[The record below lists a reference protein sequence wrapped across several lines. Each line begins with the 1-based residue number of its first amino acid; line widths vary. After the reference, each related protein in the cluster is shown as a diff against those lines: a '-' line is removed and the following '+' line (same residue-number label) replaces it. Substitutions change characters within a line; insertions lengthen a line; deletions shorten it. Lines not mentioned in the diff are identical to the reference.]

1 MSHTAIAGVLRLE
14 GVSASE
20 RLAAF
25 SLASFA
31 NREHRAWPGT
41 RLAAARAG
49 LSRSQYLAA
58 RDSLVRRDLVV
69 VEEAG
74 GGRGHSPV
82 IALHFAE
89 SGPWYEGSVNA
100 ELVESAL
107 NHSRTRG
114 SARVLLATL
123 AAVADETLT
132 VSGLTT
138 DELCAASGLADST
151 YRRAR
156 ATLVLSDELAL
167 QAVGGGRANTNQ
179 WLIRDPR
186 SVNPEP
192 VAATAKRSTPHRSA
206 RALIAATRQLPPASE
221 QLSLSTPAGHTT
233 ALDQADAEASTS
245 VEDPP
250 QSRTVSPS
258 KGPRLRGVSHQN
270 PPQNRTVSSS
280 KGPGLSG
287 VSHLN
292 PGQNRT
298 VPGQTPPETP
308 PETPPPNAR
317 AGREPQNPRIRKD
330 PPNPPEGGSLA
341 GFVLIVED
349 YLTDRGRTRR
359 RTVTVSL
366 DEARSQLVCPT
377 PMDRSDWQH
386 IQTELKRTVGGS
398 AFEIWLSALELVANT
413 PSGTLLLGCRPAI
426 RSWVD
431 GRYGPLLSRTA
442 GQLKRD
448 ARLATDR
455 ELQLLHAL
463 DANGADVLIDSMSP
477 DHQEAV

>member
-1 MSHTAIAGVLRLE
+1 MSHTAIAGVLRLDG

-31 NREHRAWPGT
+31 NRAHRAWPGT

-58 RDSLVRRDLVV
+58 RDGLVRRDLVV
-69 VEEAG
+69 VEETG

-82 IALHFAE
+82 IALRFAGG
-89 SGPWYEGSVNA
+89 GPWYEGSVNA
-100 ELVESAL
+100 ELVESVL

-123 AAVADETLT
+123 AAVADETFT

-138 DELCAASGLADST
+138 DELCAAAGLADST

-167 QAVGGGRANTNQ
+167 PAAGGGRANTNQ

-186 SVNPEP
+186 SINPEP
-192 VAATAKRSTPHRSA
+192 VPAAERRSAPPRSA
-206 RALIAATRQLPPASE
+206 RPLMAAARRLPPASE
-221 QLSLSTPAGHTT
+221 QLSLPTPAGHT
-233 ALDQADAEASTS
+233 AAPDRADADPSPG
-245 VEDPP
+245 VENPP

-258 KGPRLRGVSHQN
+258 KGPGLTGVSA
-270 PPQNRTVSSS
+270 
-280 KGPGLSG
+280 
-287 VSHLN
+287 LN

-298 VPGQTPPETP
+298 VSGQTP

-317 AGREPQNPRIRKD
+317 AEREPQNPRTKND
-330 PPNPPEGGSLA
+330 PPSPPEGGSLA
-341 GFVLIVED
+341 GFALIVED
-349 YLTDRGRTRR
+349 YLTDRGRTRQ

-377 PMDRSDWQH
+377 PVNRSDWQH

-398 AFEIWLSALELVANT
+398 AFEIWLSDLELVAST
-413 PSGTLLLGCRPAI
+413 RCGTLLLACRPAI

-455 ELQLLHAL
+455 ELQLLRAL
-463 DANGADVLIDSMSP
+463 DANGADVLVDSMSP